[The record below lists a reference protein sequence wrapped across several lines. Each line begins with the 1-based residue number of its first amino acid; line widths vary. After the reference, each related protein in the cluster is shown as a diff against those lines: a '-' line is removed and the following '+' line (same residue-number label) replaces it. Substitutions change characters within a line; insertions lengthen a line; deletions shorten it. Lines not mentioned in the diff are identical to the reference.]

1 MTIRIQPYRLASES
15 SKELSRALG
24 VLRTTDLQVRKH
36 RDFGTIINWGN
47 PTRQFNGRYINN
59 PEAVRVA
66 GSKLETAIVLDNAGV
81 SQPAFTTELG
91 QARTWLLEGGAVM
104 ERHLLRASQGRGLR
118 HVDPD
123 GVLQRA
129 PLYTRYVRKADEFR
143 VHVFDGQ
150 VIDVQQKRK
159 RRDVPN
165 DDVNYQIRNARYG
178 WVFCRDGVQAP
189 DSILNAAIAAVAA
202 LGLDFGAV
210 DIGYN
215 RQRSMPYVFEV
226 NTAPGLEGT
235 TLDSYVMAF
244 NRKLPALAG
253 GAYRRRRG

>member
-1 MTIRIQPYRLASES
+1 
-15 SKELSRALG
+15 
-24 VLRTTDLQVRKH
+24 
-36 RDFGTIINWGN
+36 
-47 PTRQFNGRYINN
+47 
-59 PEAVRVA
+59 
-66 GSKLETAIVLDNAGV
+66 
-81 SQPAFTTELG
+81 
-91 QARTWLLEGGAVM
+91 M

-118 HVDPD
+118 HVGRD

-129 PLYTRYVRKADEFR
+129 PMYTRYVRKADEFR

-189 DSILNAAIAAVAA
+189 DSVLDAAIAAVAA